1 MKMKMELNELCKGL
15 PIEFG
20 RYLDYVRGLPFK
32 TEPNYKF
39 CLNLFRKIQNE
50 HNYLPKELVFD
61 WILS

>member
-1 MKMKMELNELCKGL
+1 MKMELNELCKGL

-39 CLNLFRKIQNE
+39 CLNLFRKI
-50 HNYLPKELVFD
+50 
-61 WILS
+61 